1 MITNRDER
9 LDEIYAEIETGLK
22 LVGSSAI
29 EDRLQDAVAQTLQS
43 LKSVGIKVWV
53 LTGDKVET
61 AINIGYS
68 AGLLEKNMLIRVIE
82 QSDLDE
88 IKERKNEASYGGLQQ
103 DRRLQLLDHGPDCYG
118 RVPGSDPRG

>member
-53 LTGDKVET
+53 LTGDKV
-61 AINIGYS
+61 
-68 AGLLEKNMLIRVIE
+68 
-82 QSDLDE
+82 
-88 IKERKNEASYGGLQQ
+88 
-103 DRRLQLLDHGPDCYG
+103 
-118 RVPGSDPRG
+118 